1 MISAHFGS
9 MQFFFWLCFFLPS
22 KQCYISSSQISEL
35 RPEKHNVMVFLY
47 VVLHVFLIRF
57 LQHYVNFLL
66 TNKWLAHVP
75 ACFAA
80 LDDWFW
86 LCFLLLLSEFNP
98 RLHSHILMYRIQ
110 LQHITRWVDLL
121 STEFIVLSWKLLR
134 CNFMIYY
141 FIFAYGFSGKI
152 IFQLCPPMV
161 YIPQLFKR
169 WIMPTI
175 SG

>member
-1 MISAHFGS
+1 
-9 MQFFFWLCFFLPS
+9 
-22 KQCYISSSQISEL
+22 
-35 RPEKHNVMVFLY
+35 MVFLY
-47 VVLHVFLIRF
+47 FVLPVFLIWL
-57 LQHYVNFLL
+57 LQHYDCFLL

-80 LDDWFW
+80 LDNWFW
-86 LCFLLLLSEFNP
+86 LCFLFLLSEFNP

-110 LQHITRWVDLL
+110 LQPITRWVDLL

-134 CNFMIYY
+134 GNFMIYY
-141 FIFAYGFSGKI
+141 FILAYGFTGKI

-169 WIMPTI
+169 WIMHTT